1 MYKEV
6 KTQPNLLVKCLH
18 TTDYRLFCQF
28 FLYNPV
34 FSVNLRSDIAWP
46 IIDYNNSRVG
56 PLIVQHQ
63 IGLKLILEKHSEII
77 FMPWTQIITDY
88 VSAAS

>member
-1 MYKEV
+1 MVHRTAKMEYSERIDGEKNPPKPFSNAYIPQIIDYFV
-6 KTQPNLLVKCLH
+6 K
-18 TTDYRLFCQF
+18 F

-56 PLIVQHQ
+56 PLFVQYH
-63 IGLKLILEKHSEII
+63 IGLKLVLKEHS
-77 FMPWTQIITDY
+77 
-88 VSAAS
+88 